1 MKKLLLIVGILLAI
15 ILIILLIL
23 FLFTPAPKIITGM
36 AAKRV
41 CSCHFIAGRSPESI
55 MSNENNYSFVK
66 YAKVKVNQRE
76 KTVTASLL
84 GMGKVTAAYREGLG
98 CAIATKD
105 YPIEKI
111 QALKYRPAAN
121 PNIAPDIFSDN
132 NFSEKPIYDKQRLK
146 KIIDG
151 AFTGKKQRT
160 RAVIVLKDGQIIGE
174 KYSEGID
181 ENSLLSGWSMTKSVT
196 SALAGIMV
204 QKGMIDI
211 NTPVDIPEWQGDER
225 SKITWNNL
233 LQMSSGLKWSE
244 NYFWISDV
252 TKMLT
257 IRGDM
262 YQHSIQSKAET
273 APDKK
278 FLYSSGT
285 TNIVAGLQRRQFAD
299 INDYWQFPYTELFH
313 KIGMNSA
320 VMEPDASG
328 TFVGSSYCFATAR
341 DWAKFGLLYLNDG
354 LWQDERILPEGWAK
368 YSATPATESEGIYGA
383 FFWLNAGGQYPD
395 APREAYGAQ
404 GFQGQYV
411 YIVSSQNLVVVRLG
425 LNGLGGFD
433 FNDFLSN
440 IVSAV
445 K

>member
-1 MKKLLLIVGILLAI
+1 MKKLVLIVGVLLIV
-15 ILIILLIL
+15 ILIVVLIL

-41 CSCHFIAGRSPESI
+41 CSCHFLAGRSPESI
-55 MSNENNYSFVK
+55 MADENNFSFVK
-66 YAKVKVNQRE
+66 YAKVQVDKD
-76 KTVTASLL
+76 KKSVTATLL
-84 GMGKVTAAYREGLG
+84 GLGKITAVYRKGLG
-98 CAIATKD
+98 CSIVTKD

-111 QALKYRPAAN
+111 QATQYRPISN
-121 PNIAPDIFSDN
+121 PKPAPDIFSETV
-132 NFSEKPIYDKQRLK
+132 FSEENNLK
-146 KIIDG
+146 NKKLAKVIDES
-151 AFTGKKQRT
+151 FIGKKKRT
-160 RAVIVLKDGQIIGE
+160 RAVIIVKDGKIIGE
-174 KYSEGID
+174 KYSKGID
-181 ENSLLSGWSMTKSVT
+181 ENSLLLGWSMTKSVT
-196 SALAGIMV
+196 SALAGVMV

-211 NTPVDIPEWQGDER
+211 DTPIDIPEWKGDKR
-225 SKITWNNL
+225 AKITWNNL

-257 IRGDM
+257 TRGDM
-262 YQHSIQSKAET
+262 YQHAIQSKVEVV
-273 APDKK
+273 PDEK

-285 TNIVAGLQRRQFAD
+285 TNIVAGLQKRQFAD
-299 INDYWQFPYTELFH
+299 INDYWQFPYKELFH

-320 VMEPDASG
+320 VMETDASG

-354 LWQDERILPEGWAK
+354 MWRGERILPEGWAK
-368 YSATPATESEGIYGA
+368 YSATPASKSEGIYGA
-383 FFWLNAGGQYPD
+383 FFWLNAGGEYPN

-411 YIVSSQNLVVVRLG
+411 YIVPSQNLVVVRLA
-425 LNGLGGFD
+425 LNGYGDFD
-433 FNDFLSN
+433 FNTFLSD
-440 IVSAV
+440 IVEAV

>member
-1 MKKLLLIVGILLAI
+1 MKKLLIIAIVLLVVILVAI
-15 ILIILLIL
+15 LIL

-41 CSCHFIAGRSPESI
+41 CSCYYLAGRSPESV
-55 MSNENNYSFVK
+55 MANENNYSFIK
-66 YAKVKVNQRE
+66 YSKVKVDE
-76 KTVTASLL
+76 SKKTVTATLL
-84 GMGKVTAAYREGLG
+84 GLGKITAVYREGLG
-98 CAIATKD
+98 CSIVTKD
-105 YPIEKI
+105 YPLEKLRATQYQPI
-111 QALKYRPAAN
+111 DN
-121 PNIAPDIFSDN
+121 PIYATDIFSESN
-132 NFSEKPIYDKQRLK
+132 LEKPVFNK
-146 KIIDG
+146 KKLDEVIDE
-151 AFTGKKQRT
+151 AFVGKKKRT
-160 RAVIVLKDGQIIGE
+160 RAVIVVKDGQIIGE

-181 ENSLLSGWSMTKSVT
+181 KNSLLLGWSMTKSVT
-196 SALAGIMV
+196 NAISGIMV
-204 QKGMIDI
+204 EKGMIDI
-211 NTPVDIPEWQGDER
+211 NTPVNIPEWKNDDR

-252 TKMLT
+252 TKMLNLN
-257 IRGDM
+257 GDM
-262 YQHSIQSKAET
+262 YGQAIQSKTET

-285 TNIVAGLQRRQFAD
+285 TNIVAGLQRQQFED
-299 INDYWQFPYTELFH
+299 INDYWQFPYKELFH

-354 LWQDERILPEGWAK
+354 LWQGERILPEGWAK
-368 YSATPATESEGIYGA
+368 YTATPASQSEGIYGS
-383 FFWLNAGGQYPD
+383 FFWLNAGGEYPD
-395 APREAYGAQ
+395 APRDSYGAQ

-411 YIVSSQNLVVVRLG
+411 YVVPSENLVVVRLG
-425 LNGLGGFD
+425 LSGVGNFD

-440 IVSAV
+440 IIAAV
-445 K
+445 R